1 MTTHL
6 HRLSAR
12 RLLRP
17 LMAAVMLLSVGV
29 PGVQASLHASG
40 KTYRELDTVVTGA
53 PPVLEY
59 FSFYCPACYS
69 YDNELKVTERV
80 KSALPEGTRLTQY
93 HARFMGPL
101 GDELTRAW
109 SVAILMNI
117 EDKMKPLLFEAVQ
130 KKQSVHSWTDIR
142 QLFTDAGVPGPEFDA
157 AWESFAVVSMTEMQ
171 NKLAQ
176 ELKLTGI
183 PAMYINGRYQINP
196 AGMNASSV
204 EAFVNDYTGA
214 VRYLLENKK

>member
-1 MTTHL
+1 MNTHL
-6 HRLSAR
+6 YRLSGR
-12 RLLRP
+12 RLLR
-17 LMAAVMLLSVGV
+17 LLIAAVILLSVSV

-40 KTYRELDTVVTGA
+40 KTYLELDTVVTGA

-59 FSFYCPACYS
+59 FSFYCPACYG
-69 YDNELKVTERV
+69 YDNELKVTERM

-93 HARFMGPL
+93 HAHFMGPL

-130 KKQSVHSWTDIR
+130 IKQSVHSWTDIR
-142 QLFTDAGVPGPEFDA
+142 QVFTDAGVQGAEFDA
-157 AWESFAVVSMTEMQ
+157 AWESFGVLSMTEMQ

-183 PAMYINGRYQINP
+183 PAVYINGKYQINP

-204 EAFVNDYTGA
+204 EAFVNDYIDE
-214 VRYLLENKK
+214 VRYLL